1 MERNTSVQTTSVLR
15 STCETNFTCGSLS
28 SIGADWGAGTLCVCD
43 TPPPLRTPRIC
54 NGLIPNAQPAI
65 RATTTVPRPT
75 PWIGRKPPPLEPR
88 TSSTLRLSSWSFM
101 STVVLPDVFRVRPA
115 DCHRSLLV
123 KVLQKGRFFVRIG
136 SVSGG
141 LRSFEAQLV
150 GIGLRLANLHA
161 ADDLRVIGE
170 RLLNR
175 PFAFHDVVRDVES
188 EGIRFLA
195 VAMDGELAA
204 GAVDEEAAV
213 VFHEV
218 GDFSDR
224 HAVVDRLLQDI
235 LVRVGEVVLDL
246 LPVEHGALPGAVVVP
261 GELVSVVV
269 LRQAILGDEI

>member
-101 STVVLPDVFRVRPA
+101 STVVLPERFRVGPA
-115 DCHRSLLV
+115 VGDLSLLV

-136 SVSGG
+136 RIGGG

-150 GIGLRLANLHA
+150 GVGLGLADLHA
-161 ADDLRVIGE
+161 ANDLCVIGE
-170 RLLNR
+170 GLFHRA
-175 PFAFHDVVRDVES
+175 FAFHDVVRD
-188 EGIRFLA
+188 
-195 VAMDGELAA
+195 
-204 GAVDEEAAV
+204 
-213 VFHEV
+213 
-218 GDFSDR
+218 
-224 HAVVDRLLQDI
+224 
-235 LVRVGEVVLDL
+235 
-246 LPVEHGALPGAVVVP
+246 
-261 GELVSVVV
+261 
-269 LRQAILGDEI
+269 